1 MVTIIGDDLL
11 DALRA
16 ALARA
21 APPTP
26 IAGALMLEAG
36 LRIGEV
42 ASLRWRKLWPFGAP
56 ATSIALDAA
65 DTKRHRARTIP
76 VSEHLNREIR
86 RAQHQTHGTEST
98 APDMPVL
105 QPHPAAKPRSIRWIQ
120 RAITTIG
127 AEALNAH
134 LTPHM
139 LRHTFATRLLRVSDL
154 ETVRIALG
162 HARVNTTQIYVH
174 KTTDDLKAAVNRLK

>member
-1 MVTIIGDDLL
+1 MVSIIGDDLL

-21 APPTP
+21 TPPTP
-26 IAGALMLEAG
+26 IAGALMLHAG
-36 LRIGEV
+36 LRLGEV
-42 ASLRWRKLWPFGAP
+42 ASLRWSKLWPYGAP

-86 RAQHQTHGTEST
+86 RAQLQAWGSNFIDPE
-98 APDMPVL
+98 MPVL
-105 QPHPAAKPRSIRWIQ
+105 QPNPATKPRSMRWVQ
-120 RAITTIG
+120 RQIAAIG

-139 LRHTFATRLLRVSDL
+139 LRHTFATRLLKVSDL
-154 ETVRIALG
+154 ETVRVALG

-174 KTTDDLKAAVNRLK
+174 TTNDDLRSAIERLN